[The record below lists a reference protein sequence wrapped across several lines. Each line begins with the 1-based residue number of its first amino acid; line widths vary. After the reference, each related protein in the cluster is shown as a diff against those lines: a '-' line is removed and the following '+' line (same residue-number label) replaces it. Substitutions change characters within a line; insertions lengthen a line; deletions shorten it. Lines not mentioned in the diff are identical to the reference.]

1 MSTTSEATGN
11 DRRNLV
17 NIQRIQIHK
26 HHHQRFKS
34 LCAYI
39 VNGQVWRTVC
49 WRGVWIWLIKKRGTD
64 KVFFVKINSNLKTNI
79 SAPSRSTQTPM
90 QCSLWRR
97 KGASSRWKK
106 EMKEKQHISSS
117 KSTKLLLQV
126 NKMVSSGAVVAQY
139 FETEGVSHF
148 IHVNRSNTF
157 YRLSLISISK
167 HFVTCQ
173 QQTGTGVSPLWRW
186 SPLTGVCEVLPA
198 LSRFYIF

>member
-1 MSTTSEATGN
+1 MSTTSEGTGN
-11 DRRNLV
+11 DCRKMV

-26 HHHQRFKS
+26 YHHQRIKS

-117 KSTKLLLQV
+117 KSTKWSLQV

-148 IHVNRSNTF
+148 IHVNRSDTF
-157 YRLSLISISK
+157 YRLSLI
-167 HFVTCQ
+167 
-173 QQTGTGVSPLWRW
+173 
-186 SPLTGVCEVLPA
+186 
-198 LSRFYIF
+198 